1 MIYLNICRKR
11 TLEKSF
17 PRGWVSVKYKN
28 EKKID
33 CFIINSRSLLYW
45 GILKNYFP
53 LKSQLN
59 RFPPF
64 IFISSTLNKKVIL
77 KFYSSVWRLSSGNRI
92 SCNSQ
97 RSLTWNLSYNI
108 KTLLPEK
115 VTRENKFI
123 IQMVLPLNKTKLSCL
138 FNR

>member
-1 MIYLNICRKR
+1 M
-11 TLEKSF
+11 
-17 PRGWVSVKYKN
+17 
-28 EKKID
+28 
-33 CFIINSRSLLYW
+33 INSRSLLYW

-64 IFISSTLNKKVIL
+64 HFHFLNPQQKVIL

-97 RSLTWNLSYNI
+97 RSLTWNLSLQYQNI
-108 KTLLPEK
+108 TPWKSNERKQIHHPDGFTFK
-115 VTRENKFI
+115 
-123 IQMVLPLNKTKLSCL
+123 QD
-138 FNR
+138 